1 MLNSL
6 ITSQSYNN
14 NYNQEYNVDN
24 FIDNKNNEYLLAK
37 NKILVSNLNK
47 GEKDEVITL
56 IELFYLNQI
65 NDTIKLIN
73 IFGEEA
79 SEGIRFIDMNTNDE
93 IFDINKLSKA
103 KVNFK
108 ADCMIQ
114 MKKTNYIYC
123 ISIKSKNG
131 SKPSIL
137 NHTPRSANVFKKH
150 GILFD
155 YIYSLDTIIAEYKHK
170 RIKKIIKED
179 TLLTN
184 LESLNNPIIKN
195 DFLNVLSYFM
205 FDGTGKGYSKCK
217 ANAIIIYENN
227 KINFIKCVN
236 IEQKSYY
243 IRKMYDKII
252 LSLRDKGMPK
262 KITEYN
268 KPWIFNQT
276 KANAVIKYKGSL
288 HIRIK

>member
-1 MLNSL
+1 MFHWLL
-6 ITSQSYNN
+6 TSQSYNN
-14 NYNQEYNVDN
+14 NTYEN
-24 FIDNKNNEYLLAK
+24 FKVNKKNEYLLAK

-47 GEKDEVITL
+47 GEKDEIIIL
-56 IELFYLNQI
+56 IELFYLNQM
-65 NDTIKLIN
+65 NDNIKLIN

-79 SEGIRFIDMNTNDE
+79 SEGIRFIDMNTNNE
-93 IFDINKLSKA
+93 ILNINNLSKA

-131 SKPSIL
+131 AKPSIL
-137 NHTPRSANVFKKH
+137 NHTPRSANVFKKD
-150 GILFD
+150 GILSK
-155 YIYSLDTIIAEYKHK
+155 YIYSLDTIIAEYKCK
-170 RIKKIIKED
+170 RIKRIIKED
-179 TLLTN
+179 TLLTD

-227 KINFIKCVN
+227 TINFIKCIN
-236 IEQKSYY
+236 IEQKNNY
-243 IRKMYDKII
+243 IRKMYNKII
-252 LSLRDKGMPK
+252 LSLRDKGMPR
-262 KITEYN
+262 KITDYN
-268 KPWIFNQT
+268 KPWIFNQI

-288 HIRIK
+288 HIRLK